1 MIGNLLSQETSPYLL
16 QHKDNPVA
24 WRPWGP
30 EAFEEARRDGKP
42 ILLSVGYAACHWCH
56 VMAHESFE
64 NADTAA
70 LMNQL
75 FVNIKV
81 DREERPDVDAIYQT
95 ALALLGEQ
103 GGWPLTMFLTDKA
116 EPFWGGTYFP
126 PEPRYGRP
134 AFKQVLTG
142 VADVYRGSTDKVA
155 HNVTALIGALQKL
168 SDGSGTG
175 AVVLNRA
182 LLDRVAER
190 VLREFDPINGGIGSA
205 PKFPHV
211 PHFEMIWRAWLRT
224 HTEAYR
230 AADVHSLERMS
241 EGGIYDHL
249 GGGYARYATDAT
261 WLVPHFEKMLYDNA
275 QLLEALA
282 TVWTGTRRPLFA
294 QRARETVGWLLR
306 EMVTDEGAFASSLD
320 ADSEGEEGRFY
331 VWTEPEIDALLGGDA
346 ALFKRVYDVR
356 PEGNWEGKTILNRL
370 HRPLVSEDEETQL
383 AAMRARLLEVRDRRV
398 HPGRDDKVLVDWNGL
413 MIAALVEAGLVF
425 DQPSWIAAAEKAY
438 GFLRGLA
445 RDGRLP
451 HAYRAGRTT
460 GRGLLDDH
468 AQMARAALKLFE
480 ATGESRY
487 VDDARAFVAT
497 LDRHYWDEE
506 RGGYFFTP
514 DDASDLIVRTRTAVD
529 AATPSGNGVMVGVLA
544 RLHAI
549 TGEDAYRARAQSVV
563 DAFSGEIERNFFPLA
578 TLLNGVE
585 TLEHLQQVVVVGPH
599 GDAATRE
606 MMRAAVSVSAPDRQL
621 HLVAP
626 DATLPPGHPAAAKRM
641 IGGAPTAYICVG
653 PVCGPPVTDP
663 GALAAALTDQDGE
676 RS

>member
-1 MIGNLLSQETSPYLL
+1 MTGNQLSQQTSPYLL

-30 EAFEEARRDGKP
+30 EAFAEARRDGKP

-64 NADTAA
+64 NSETAA
-70 LMNQL
+70 LMNAL

-81 DREERPDVDAIYQT
+81 DREERPDVDTIYQS

-103 GGWPLTMFLTDKA
+103 GGWPLTMFLTA
-116 EPFWGGTYFP
+116 SGEPFWGGTYFP

-142 VADVYRGSTDKVA
+142 VSEVYRSSTDKVA
-155 HNVTALIGALQKL
+155 HNVTALIGALQRL

-182 LLDRVAER
+182 LLDRVADR

-224 HTEAYR
+224 RTEAYR
-230 AADVHSLERMS
+230 AAVVHSLERMS
-241 EGGIYDHL
+241 DGGIYDHL
-249 GGGYARYATDAT
+249 GGGYARYATDAA

-275 QLLEALA
+275 LLLESLT
-282 TVWTGTRRPLFA
+282 TVWAGTRRPLFA

-306 EMVTDEGAFASSLD
+306 EMTTDDGAFASSLD

-331 VWTEPEIDALLGGDA
+331 VWTEPEIDALLGDDS

-356 PEGNWEGKTILNRL
+356 PDGNWEDKTILNRL
-370 HRPLVSEDEETQL
+370 HRPLVTDDEEARL
-383 AAMRARLLEVRDRRV
+383 AGMRARLLEVRERRV
-398 HPGRDDKVLVDWNGL
+398 RPGRDDKVLLDWNGL

-425 DQPSWIAAAEKAY
+425 DEPQWIAAATNAY
-438 GFLRGLA
+438 RFLGGLA

-451 HAYRAGRTT
+451 HAYRAGRTA
-460 GRGLLDDH
+460 GHGLLDDH

-480 ATGESRY
+480 ASGDHHY
-487 VDDARAFVAT
+487 LDDARAYVAA
-497 LDRHYWDEE
+497 LDRHYWDAE

-529 AATPSGNGVMVGVLA
+529 AATPAGNGTMVGVLA
-544 RLHAI
+544 RLHTL
-549 TGEDAYRARAQSVV
+549 TGDDAYRARAQSVV

-585 TLEHLQQVVVVGPH
+585 TLEHLRQVVIVGQRDDL
-599 GDAATRE
+599 GVKE
-606 MMRAAVSVSAPDRQL
+606 LLRAAFSVSAPDRQV
-621 HLVAP
+621 HVVAP
-626 DATLPPGHPAAAKRM
+626 DAELPSTHPANSKRM
-641 IGGAPTAYICVG
+641 IDGRATAYVCVG
-653 PVCGPPVTDP
+653 PVCGPPVTEP
-663 GALAAALTDQDGE
+663 GALAAALANQDG
-676 RS
+676 SPS

>member
-1 MIGNLLSQETSPYLL
+1 MTSNLLGQETSPYLL

-30 EAFEEARRDGKP
+30 DAFAEARRDGKP

-64 NADTAA
+64 NAETAA

-81 DREERPDVDAIYQT
+81 DREERPDVDTIYQT
-95 ALALLGEQ
+95 ALSLLGEQ
-103 GGWPLTMFLTDKA
+103 GGWPLTMFLTDKG

-142 VADVYRGSTDKVA
+142 VADVYKQSTDKVA
-155 HNVTALIGALQKL
+155 HNVTALVGALERL
-168 SDGSGTG
+168 SQGGGTG
-175 AVVLNRA
+175 AVVLDRA
-182 LLDRVAER
+182 LLERVAER

-211 PHFEMIWRAWLRT
+211 PHFELIWRAWLRAR
-224 HTEAYR
+224 TESYR
-230 AADVHSLERMS
+230 AAIVHSLDRMS

-249 GGGYARYATDAT
+249 GGGYARYATDAA

-275 QLLEALA
+275 QLLEAL
-282 TVWTGTRRPLFA
+282 TMVWAGTRRPLFA

-306 EMVTDEGAFASSLD
+306 EMMTDDGAFASSLD
-320 ADSEGEEGRFY
+320 ADSEGEEGRYY
-331 VWTEPEIDALLGGDA
+331 VWAEPEIDALLADDS

-370 HRPLVSEDEETQL
+370 HRPLVTEDEEARL
-383 AAMRARLLEVRDRRV
+383 VDMRARLLDVRERRV
-398 HPGRDDKVLVDWNGL
+398 HPGRDDKVLVDWNGM

-425 DQPSWIAAAEKAY
+425 DEPRWIDVAAKAY

-445 RDGRLP
+445 CAGRLP
-451 HAYRAGRTT
+451 HAYRAQRTT
-460 GRGLLDDH
+460 GHGLLDDH

-480 ATGESRY
+480 ASGDNAY
-487 VDDARAFVAT
+487 LDDARTYVAT
-497 LDRHYWDEE
+497 LDRHYWDAE

-529 AATPSGNGVMVGVLA
+529 AATPAGNGIMVGVLA
-544 RLHAI
+544 RLHAL
-549 TGEDAYRARAQSVV
+549 TGDDAYRARAQAIV

-578 TLLNGVE
+578 SLLNGVE
-585 TLEHLQQVVVVGPH
+585 SLDNLRQIVIVGQR
-599 GDAATRE
+599 DNATTKE
-606 MMRAAVSVSAPDRQL
+606 LLRAAFSVSAPDRQV
-621 HLVAP
+621 HVVAP
-626 DATLPPGHPAAAKRM
+626 DAALPSGHPASGKRM
-641 IGGAPTAYICVG
+641 IDGRPTAYICVG
-653 PVCGPPVTDP
+653 PVCGPPVTEP
-663 GALAAALTDQDGE
+663 GALAAALADHGGDQ
-676 RS
+676 S